1 MSEGSDRAREGL
13 AGFRDR
19 LREEIPAITDALD
32 VEEWAEAYCDAV
44 RDAMRAQR
52 RAAGLDQRAV
62 ARAMDISQSAVSRLE
77 NGRGDLGLKS
87 LYRYARAIGI
97 EPRLPL
103 DAAGAGETGQEA
115 QIATL
120 AASLNGLK
128 SHIAQVVETIEQA
141 AEGQIEEDNPSHF
154 APGP

>member
-1 MSEGSDRAREGL
+1 MSEDSERAREGL

-19 LREEIPAITDALD
+19 LRAEIPEITDALD

-44 RDAMRAQR
+44 RDAMRARR

-103 DAAGAGETGQEA
+103 DRAGEAKQEA
-115 QIATL
+115 VPIAAL

-141 AEGQIEEDNPSHF
+141 AEDRIEEDAGSYS
-154 APGP
+154 ASGA